1 MCFEF
6 SQQIYERDVY
16 MKKIQRIISVILVM
30 VWISCILTG
39 CSSNKASEYYNGIK
53 WDSSVDEV
61 KNKISDRYTES
72 KTNPIITEGVDD
84 FMGIEGIQ
92 VWLMYNFE
100 GNKLTNISTPVV
112 GITND
117 NLTREDVL
125 TSLYDKFKDNY
136 GECDEENE
144 NEYIWNK
151 EDTKIVLHKNTII
164 EFLSK

>member
-1 MCFEF
+1 
-6 SQQIYERDVY
+6 

-39 CSSNKASEYYNGIK
+39 CSSNQSNEYYNGIK
-53 WDSSVDEV
+53 WGSSVDEV
-61 KNKISDRYTES
+61 KNKINDRYAES
-72 KTNPIITEGVDD
+72 KTNPIITEVVDD
-84 FMGIEGIQ
+84 FMGVEGTQ

-100 GNKLTNISTPVV
+100 GNKLTSISTPVV

-125 TSLYDKFKDNY
+125 NSLYDKFTENY
-136 GECDEENE
+136 GDCNEKNE

-151 EDTKIVLHKNTII
+151 EDSKIILHKNTII
-164 EFLSK
+164 EFLSE